1 MAYQSHDETWKE
13 MVQDGKTLSDKL
25 KEMGFDEKTF
35 MTVGKYETIKVSD
48 GQRDAQ
54 GKLVENPYMSF
65 GGQHRHPSDEQH
77 RTDFEIEDAAMG
89 RAGPGGKIAVGMVGS
104 NNGMYAAK
112 VWGGSEMIITKD
124 PKVIE
129 ALREQLHFAD
139 GLGVPMSNGGVMVD
153 YKKQQEFEGMKWA
166 CARKADREGQEK
178 RTAAVQRGD
187 IITTYDPNDK
197 GEDGVYRNVRHYE
210 KTPDGNLRSISMY
223 EATNKLQL
231 SAQYAANSTNSIQNG
246 GEKLDIAETNK
257 MLASKWINY
266 GGRE

>member
-1 MAYQSHDETWKE
+1 MTYQSHDQTWKE
-13 MVQDGKTLSDKL
+13 MVQDGKNLSDKL

-35 MTVGKYETIKVSD
+35 MVVKEWENIKVSE
-48 GQRDAQ
+48 GQRDGSGQ
-54 GKLVENPYMSF
+54 LIENPYLSF

-77 RTDFEIEDAAMG
+77 RTDFEIEDASMG

-112 VWGGSEMIITKD
+112 VFHGNEMIITQD
-124 PKVIE
+124 PQIIDT
-129 ALREQLHFAD
+129 LRKELNFAE

-153 YKKQQEFEGMKWA
+153 YKRQQEFENMKWA

-197 GEDGVYRNVRHYE
+197 SADGVYNNVRHYE
-210 KTPDGNLRSISMY
+210 KTPDGNLRSISVY
-223 EATNKLQL
+223 EASNKLQL
-231 SAQYAANSTNSIQNG
+231 NAQYNANSTNSIQNG
-246 GEKLDIAETNK
+246 GEKLDIAKTNS
-257 MLASKWINY
+257 MLASKLINY
-266 GGRE
+266 GGR